1 MLHASPFL
9 LWQIFHNKGRKWG
22 WKAKTG
28 PRLEREGI
36 TAIHVALDSQSPEV
50 TVVRKL
56 ALPTRIRINHR
67 SYNPLPVAGQDT
79 TRIMGGS
86 E

>member
-28 PRLEREGI
+28 PRVEREGI

-56 ALPTRIRINHR
+56 AFPTVESGLIIGPITLCLLLART
-67 SYNPLPVAGQDT
+67 PQ
-79 TRIMGGS
+79 

>member
-1 MLHASPFL
+1 MLPASPFL
-9 LWQIFHNKGRKWG
+9 LWQIFHNKGRKRG
-22 WKAKTG
+22 RKAKTG

-50 TVVRKL
+50 AVVRKR
-56 ALPTRIRINHR
+56 ALPTVESGLIIGPITLCLLLART
-67 SYNPLPVAGQDT
+67 PQ
-79 TRIMGGS
+79 